1 MPILKYVKVL
11 LLTPA
16 LGSVLICFVG
26 LSLGAILIST
36 WGRSQHGTVVNSI
49 RPIAASGS
57 APIASS
63 GSISSN
69 FNFAHDREA
78 LRTQQPTTLTAA
90 SHPSL
95 THGAHP
101 NADGRSSRPHL
112 DRAIFQKPIASDQ
125 LGFLTG
131 YAGRPANDVV
141 REQELRR
148 LVDKVVPYA
157 PFHLGLDMP
166 LPHAIESMFSSS
178 PAPVEIRDGRYVM
191 VSGRRGANARGRG
204 FIWIDMQG
212 GIAIGGIFFYPSNG
226 EPTPTLTLFSKQV
239 KQDSLGMK
247 QLPLAFAQDF
257 SRWVATAGV
266 PPITTRY
273 FINASNDKILLAH
286 DEDFCKSAAGAPA
299 PGKDVCKQM
308 NADAADIDMKATHF
322 LKQTQYASNATMR
335 EIVDRSPVTGSSLP

>member
-1 MPILKYVKVL
+1 MPILKYAKVL
-11 LLTPA
+11 VLTPA

-26 LSLGAILIST
+26 LSLGAALLLT
-36 WGRSQHGTVVNSI
+36 WGRSGHG
-49 RPIAASGS
+49 AAEKPVG
-57 APIASS
+57 AIASS
-63 GSISSN
+63 NSTPIALAVSAARPAQSST
-69 FNFAHDREA
+69 
-78 LRTQQPTTLTAA
+78 TQTAI
-90 SHPSL
+90 
-95 THGAHP
+95 
-101 NADGRSSRPHL
+101 SRPRL
-112 DRAIFQKPIASDQ
+112 VVTGRRSGAGLRRAVFEKPIASDK
-125 LGFLTG
+125 LGFLNE
-131 YAGRPANDVV
+131 YQGRPANDVV
-141 REQELRR
+141 REQQLRR
-148 LVDKVVPYA
+148 LVDMVVPYA
-157 PFHLGLDMP
+157 PFHLGLDVP
-166 LPHAIESMFSSS
+166 LPQAVEGMLSNSSL
-178 PAPVEIRDGRYVM
+178 PVEIREGRYVM
-191 VSGRRGANARGRG
+191 VSGRRGTNARGRA
-204 FIWIDMQG
+204 FLWVDMKEG
-212 GIAIGGIFFYPSNG
+212 VALGGIFFYPSNG